1 VPNERSRVT
10 ALLTVVV
17 VAFGGCG
24 TSGSSE
30 PSRGPSSLLPTSSP
44 ATSRSAVPITSGEPS
59 PQSVGSGDAVCS
71 SAAIDVTLVS
81 DRTLYRAGE
90 PVSLTATATNTGGS
104 PCNLPTGNCLPQ
116 IQIADSVGRVVWDR
130 AATVVVCTFGAPL
143 ALAPETMSVQMV
155 VWDGTFC
162 TGRTPESCPGRPVS
176 GGTYKASA
184 EWNGASGTTTIV
196 VET

>member
-17 VAFGGCG
+17 VALGGCG

-30 PSRGPSSLLPTSSP
+30 PSLGPSSLLPTSSP
-44 ATSRSAVPITSGEPS
+44 ATSRSVVPITSGEPS
-59 PQSVGSGDAVCS
+59 QSIGSGGAVCS
-71 SAAIDVTLVS
+71 PADIEVTLVS
-81 DRTLYRAGE
+81 DRTEYRAGE
-90 PVSLTATATNTGGS
+90 PVSLTATATNTGDS

-162 TGRTPESCPGRPVS
+162 TGRIPESCPGRPVS
-176 GGTYKASA
+176 GGTYKATA
-184 EWNGASGTTTIV
+184 EWNGASGWTTIV
-196 VET
+196 VAT